1 MRGVGFAVEALEIKL
16 KELGA
21 RLKLQ
26 IEGLRLE
33 DVCAKRPFSGDV
45 AASHRDRHLCH
56 VLKTPNM
63 IKPLRNVIPKKSN
76 ELTFIISFP

>member
-1 MRGVGFAVEALEIKL
+1 MRGVGFAVEALEIRL

-21 RLKLQ
+21 RLKLL

-33 DVCAKRPFSGDV
+33 GVCAKRPFPGDV
-45 AASHRDRHLCH
+45 AVSHRDRHLYH
-56 VLKTPNM
+56 VLKTLNM

-76 ELTFIISFP
+76 EWTFIISFP